1 MKRIFAFTA
10 LFLVLGCSAKP
21 VSVSVAET
29 AKESISVLEKTL
41 TPECKTPQ
49 VTAELIVLRRMIDN
63 TLATCESEKEL
74 IQVDSDRKSWVIAF
88 LGLCILF
95 LFWLLIRKKF

>member
-95 LFWLLIRKKF
+95 LLWLLVRKKF